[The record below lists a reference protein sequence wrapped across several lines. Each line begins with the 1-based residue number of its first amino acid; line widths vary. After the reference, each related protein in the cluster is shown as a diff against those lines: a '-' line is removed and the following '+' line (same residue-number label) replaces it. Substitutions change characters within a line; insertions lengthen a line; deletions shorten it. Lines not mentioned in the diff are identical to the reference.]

1 MNPALWISKTGLSA
15 QDARLTTIS
24 NNLANVNTTAFKKDR
39 TLFAD
44 LFYQDQRSAGSPLD
58 QQNNTPT
65 GTQYGT
71 GVKIVGTQKEFSVGN
86 IQNTGQKLDVAI
98 TGDGFFQVQLA
109 NGDIA
114 YTRAGNFQRNQDGTL
129 TTAQGLPLQPQI
141 DIPANTTDIEIGK
154 DGTVKATVAGETD
167 PEDLGQLTLVSF
179 MNPAGLSAMGDNL
192 YQETAASGEPTEGTP
207 GENGLG
213 QLEQGALE
221 GSNVQVVEEMVDM
234 ITVQRAYEMNAK
246 MVSAADDILKFVTQ
260 TL

>member
-192 YQETAASGEPTEGTP
+192 YQQTAASGEPTEGTP

-246 MVSAADDILKFVTQ
+246 MVSAADDMLKFVTQ